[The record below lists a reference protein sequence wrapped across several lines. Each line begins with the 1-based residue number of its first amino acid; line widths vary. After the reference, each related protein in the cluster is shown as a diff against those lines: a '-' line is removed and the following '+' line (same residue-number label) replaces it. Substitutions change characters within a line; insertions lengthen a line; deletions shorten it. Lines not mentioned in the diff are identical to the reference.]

1 MTYRSLIDTE
11 TLATRLS
18 DPAVAIVDCRFDL
31 KDPAWGEREHAARHV
46 PGAVYASLDAD
57 MSGGKTGRNGRHPLP
72 DPAALSRTFGR
83 LGIDGATQ
91 VVAYDQDTG
100 IYASRFWWLLRW
112 FGHDAVAV
120 LDGGFAK
127 WLHEHRATR
136 SGVESRAP
144 RRFDGTP
151 RPGWVVDVDEVAT
164 VSRDGGAHLVDARSP
179 ERFRGENETIDT
191 VGGHIPGAVN
201 HFYMWNLTDENT
213 FRPPAEVRDRI
224 RESIGEVAPDRVI
237 NYCGSG
243 VTACHNLLAF
253 EHAGLRGAKL
263 FVGSW
268 SEWSSDP
275 GRPIEKEKGKR

>member
-1 MTYRSLIDTE
+1 MTYRSLIE
-11 TLATRLS
+11 TRTLVSRLS

-31 KDPAWGEREHAARHV
+31 KDTAWGEREYAARHV

-57 MSGGKTGRNGRHPLP
+57 MSGVTTGRNGRHPLP

-83 LGIDGATQ
+83 LGIDEDTQ

-112 FGHDAVAV
+112 LGHDAVAV
-120 LDGGFAK
+120 VDGGFTK
-127 WLHEHRATR
+127 WLHEHAPTR

-144 RRFDGTP
+144 RPFAGTP
-151 RPGWVVDVDEVAT
+151 RPGWVADVGEVAT
-164 VSRDGGAHLVDARSP
+164 VSGAGGSRLLDARAP
-179 ERFRGENETIDT
+179 ERFRGENETIDK
-191 VGGHIPGAVN
+191 VGGHIPGALN
-201 HFYMWNLTDENT
+201 HFYKWNLTDANT
-213 FRPPAEVRDRI
+213 FRPPAQLRDRI
-224 RESIGEVAPDRVI
+224 RESIGDVAPERVI

-253 EHAGLRGAKL
+253 EHAGLRGARL
-263 FVGSW
+263 FVGLW

-275 GRPIEKEKGKR
+275 KRPVER